1 MRKRISAVLGLRLAV
16 PILLVAT
23 PLLAQQPFVAERI
36 VEVFSNYE
44 FFAAVIAGIVLAIG
58 FQLLLTNLAGAA
70 GLSAARA
77 VTDPDQARRGRG
89 DRERGGKGRAA
100 AAEHE
105 PERERHPLRSAAD
118 KVHQGVRSV
127 NAGFGMWAVLTS
139 VISLFLAA
147 MLAVGMTYTLDVL
160 TAVVIGLVI
169 WSFGYLATLTLE
181 SLAGSTMVAGLAG
194 VAKTSAKSLQELT
207 AKVFG
212 AGEEKQVADN
222 ARAITEAVR
231 DELFGDADIRKQ
243 LNGLI
248 DRVKSG
254 TTSRDFRN
262 ELEKLLNDVEVQSV
276 LAGTERE
283 KIISDVHTGSAL
295 LGRERAKN
303 VANRLREIVTVYRQE
318 SQTAKAPS
326 EQVAD
331 TAARA
336 AGLNAYEAEEYRRKL
351 EDYLRRTGREELNP
365 EGIKRDLERLFHDP
379 RGGAEALK
387 NRLMAIDRNTVAAVL
402 ASRTDLNEGEARQ
415 RVDQV
420 MGVVERITGRARQQ
434 AAGAQEQ
441 AQAAMG
447 SAQSSTAGA
456 EPAAPGQT
464 EKALQKV
471 ESYLATLDEPAPHL
485 DPEEVRREVELLLS
499 DPRLGSKALY
509 QRVKSL
515 DREEIKTL
523 VSSNRYIDREDV
535 DRVVDGILAARD
547 QAMARFEQF
556 QQEVERR
563 MEQAREE
570 ALHQA
575 DEVRKTMAS
584 AAWWMAAAAIC
595 SGVAAA
601 LGGWV
606 GTYI

>member
-1 MRKRISAVLGLRLAV
+1 M
-16 PILLVAT
+16 
-23 PLLAQQPFVAERI
+23 
-36 VEVFSNYE
+36 
-44 FFAAVIAGIVLAIG
+44 
-58 FQLLLTNLAGAA
+58 
-70 GLSAARA
+70 
-77 VTDPDQARRGRG
+77 
-89 DRERGGKGRAA
+89 
-100 AAEHE
+100 
-105 PERERHPLRSAAD
+105 
-118 KVHQGVRSV
+118 RSV

-139 VISLFLAA
+139 VISLFVAS
-147 MLAVGMTYTLDVL
+147 MLAVGMTTTLDVM

-212 AGEEKQVADN
+212 GGEEKQVADN

-231 DELFGDADIRKQ
+231 EELFGDEDIRKQ

-434 AAGAQEQ
+434 AAEPSNRPRPRW
-441 AQAAMG
+441 AAPRAARPAPNRPRRDRPRRRCRRSRATWPPWMSRPRTWTRRRSAARWNCCSAIRASARKPSISG
-447 SAQSSTAGA
+447 SRAWTGRRSRPWSPATATSTA
-456 EPAAPGQT
+456 
-464 EKALQKV
+464 
-471 ESYLATLDEPAPHL
+471 
-485 DPEEVRREVELLLS
+485 
-499 DPRLGSKALY
+499 
-509 QRVKSL
+509 
-515 DREEIKTL
+515 
-523 VSSNRYIDREDV
+523 
-535 DRVVDGILAARD
+535 
-547 QAMARFEQF
+547 
-556 QQEVERR
+556 R
-563 MEQAREE
+563 MW
-570 ALHQA
+570 
-575 DEVRKTMAS
+575 TG
-584 AAWWMAAAAIC
+584 WWMA
-595 SGVAAA
+595 S
-601 LGGWV
+601 
-606 GTYI
+606 